1 MKSKQYRIYR
11 LFLFSFTAAV
21 SVPALADPFCFS
33 RAQSYYE
40 QVYCELQAKA
50 QLQGL
55 PGFEEFRN
63 NSEPVQY
70 SLLKRPAERNRIKLP
85 PAKASVQTQ
94 SLQDNNQQ
102 ESLPAKVKLVK
113 KSVSQ
118 ILPSQTQLAT
128 DNNECQLTGEK
139 IRCGGISY
147 KAQGNLRNSRLGA
160 GVLEPDNKMAIPE
173 RTGNQSESDYL
184 LAAYVQYLNKMREIG
199 LGGVTT
205 SYGKFAFLYRD
216 LRARGL
222 NFSQRFETMFGYL
235 KKDKAT
241 LGVNEGVSLPTELS
255 PQDCAQ
261 LNEELLVCSVQ
272 GRNYLFVAE

>member
-1 MKSKQYRIYR
+1 MKLMQSSIYR
-11 LFLFSFTAAV
+11 LFLFGFIGIASL
-21 SVPALADPFCFS
+21 PALADPFCFS

-55 PGFEEFRN
+55 PGFEEFKH

-85 PAKASVQTQ
+85 FAKASVQTKPAQ
-94 SLQDNNQQ
+94 NNLQQ
-102 ESLPAKVKLVK
+102 EALPPKVKFAK
-113 KSVSQ
+113 K
-118 ILPSQTQLAT
+118 LPSQAAPAQTFAASDT
-128 DNNECQLTGEK
+128 DGCQLSGEQ

-147 KAQGNLRNSRLGA
+147 KAQGNLRNTRLAA
-160 GVLEPDNKMAIPE
+160 GVLEPENKMAIPE
-173 RTGNQSESDYL
+173 RRSDQSESDYL
-184 LAAYVQYLNKMREIG
+184 LAAYVQYLKKMREIG

-216 LRARGL
+216 LGVRGL
-222 NFSQRFETMFGYL
+222 NFSQRFEIMFGYL

-255 PQDCAQ
+255 LQSCGQ

-272 GRNYLFVAE
+272 GRNFLFVAE